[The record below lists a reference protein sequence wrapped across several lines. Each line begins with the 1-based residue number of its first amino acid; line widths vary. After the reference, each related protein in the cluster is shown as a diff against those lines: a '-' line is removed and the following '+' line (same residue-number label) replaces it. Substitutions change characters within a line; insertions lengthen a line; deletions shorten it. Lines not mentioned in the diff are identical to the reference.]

1 MRVVVCGAGI
11 AGLTLANRLS
21 ELGADVVVLERSPG
35 PRLEDYMI
43 DFFGP
48 GYDTTQAMGLLPA
61 IKDVAYPIIEASLVD
76 DRGRRRAG
84 VRPSQVT
91 DGPLLDVMRPD
102 LERILRE
109 NLPQAV
115 DLRFGIS
122 PVAVADHGD
131 VVRVTLDDET
141 QLDADLVAGADG
153 LHSAIRRMVFG
164 KESKFLRYLG
174 FHTAAFT
181 YSDPDIHAAVKG
193 RFCLTDSV
201 DRQVGLYALRD
212 GRVAVFAVHRT
223 NDPTLPDDPRA
234 AVREAYRGLKWLVPE
249 ALAACPPADE
259 MY

>member
-48 GYDTTQAMGLLPA
+48 GYDTAEAMGLLPA

-115 DLRFGIS
+115 DL
-122 PVAVADHGD
+122 
-131 VVRVTLDDET
+131 
-141 QLDADLVAGADG
+141 
-153 LHSAIRRMVFG
+153 HSASAR
-164 KESKFLRYLG
+164 LRW
-174 FHTAAFT
+174 
-181 YSDPDIHAAVKG
+181 
-193 RFCLTDSV
+193 
-201 DRQVGLYALRD
+201 
-212 GRVAVFAVHRT
+212 
-223 NDPTLPDDPRA
+223 PTT
-234 AVREAYRGLKWLVPE
+234 VTS
-249 ALAACPPADE
+249 
-259 MY
+259 